1 MAIDGAL
8 NNTPSPGDL
17 IANTPVPVQDPSS
30 SQADSRQHLEIEEI
44 ELGESPYAS
53 PDLLNTPHSP
63 GSPSATTTGTPLPR
77 LLFSDKHRLL
87 KRRLAPLRHV
97 QRDLEVRLGAGAE
110 EPSPALA
117 GAPMTEAAPFGDP
130 LSSNSGP
137 YFIPP
142 SRRGPQEFF
151 VRSSTGWKAALE
163 RLRSSSEREGGGTGE
178 EAKKKSKKE
187 REAEET
193 TRVIAGCRED
203 IATLWEDEVVK
214 LMLVRRKLRLQERG
228 GLYVWFFRY
237 ECRLSFPLSS

>member
-17 IANTPVPVQDPSS
+17 IANTPVPYVPDPSS
-30 SQADSRQHLEIEEI
+30 AQVDSRQHLKIEEV

-53 PDLLNTPHSP
+53 PDSLNTPHSP
-63 GSPSATTTGTPLPR
+63 SSPSATTTGTPLPR

-117 GAPMTEAAPFGDP
+117 GAPMMEAAPFGDP
-130 LSSNSGP
+130 SLSSSNSGQ

-142 SRRGPQEFF
+142 SRRDPQEFF
-151 VRSSTGWKAALE
+151 VHSSTGWKAALE
-163 RLRSSSEREGGGTGE
+163 RLRSSSEREGGRTGE
-178 EAKKKSKKE
+178 EAKKKSKKKE
-187 REAEET
+187 S
-193 TRVIAGCRED
+193 
-203 IATLWEDEVVK
+203 
-214 LMLVRRKLRLQERG
+214 RRRRRG
-228 GLYVWFFRY
+228 
-237 ECRLSFPLSS
+237 